1 MRKSTR
7 FLALALAI
15 VFVLS
20 LAACGT
26 AAPAASSAPAS
37 SAAESSSAAAESS
50 SAAASESAPA
60 IDTSEF
66 VTVSHYMMGDAP
78 KNGQLELAQEEWNKI
93 MKEKINTAMELKWI
107 EWADWSTKYNMLLAS
122 GEPIDLIHTSST
134 WLDMWPNAQR
144 GAFAEL
150 DDLIPT
156 LAPLTWAE
164 IPQEDW
170 DQIRFNGKIIG
181 FPENDYTQYVNHG
194 FYYRGDWAKEAG
206 ITEPITSFEQFG
218 QYLAGVK
225 KNHPDIVPY
234 DVANIE
240 YNYEGWMNL
249 YTDYITVPGVP
260 TGKDA
265 MFWAK
270 SYDDYANVVLPVM
283 EEEYVKFATM
293 MKEWS
298 DAGYWREDA
307 LSFTGNTRDLLKAGQ
322 TGADQH
328 HTQTYKGLRVDMDEK
343 QPGSDLQFFNIAL
356 AKGFLMAEPITHGAT
371 SIGAN
376 SKNKER
382 SVMVYELLR
391 QDETIYKLL
400 NYGREGVQYE
410 VKDGVRVRPAGYDD
424 ARDGFYS
431 DYWGGRV
438 DKFEIPSDR
447 DYKGIFDIWAQLDK
461 IVKPFLYG
469 QFIFD
474 KTNVEAEL
482 AAISEVVNSDGV
494 ALGMGKVKDV
504 ATAVEEYRTK
514 LKAAGIEKVQAEV
527 AAQLAAYKASR

>member
-1 MRKSTR
+1 MKKTR
-7 FLALALAI
+7 RYLALALA
-15 VFVLS
+15 LTMLLT
-20 LAACGT
+20 LAACG
-26 AAPAASSAPAS
+26 AGAPAASPSAPA
-37 SAAESSSAAAESS
+37 ASS
-50 SAAASESAPA
+50 SAAASSAAPSSDVAPA
-60 IDTSEF
+60 IDTSQF
-66 VTVSHYMMGDAP
+66 VTVSHYVMGDPP
-78 KNGQLELAQEEWNKI
+78 KNGQLEAAAEEWNKL
-93 MKEKINTAMELKWI
+93 MKAKINTAMELKWI

-150 DDLIPT
+150 DDLIPQY
-156 LAPLTWAE
+156 APLTWGE
-164 IPQEDW
+164 IPPEDW

-206 ITEPITSFEQFG
+206 ITEPIKSFEQLG
-218 QYLAGVK
+218 QYFAGIK
-225 KNHPDIVPY
+225 KNHPEIVPY
-234 DVANIE
+234 DVSIIE
-240 YNYEGWMNL
+240 YNFEGWMQL
-249 YTDYITVPGVP
+249 KTDYITVPGVP

-270 SYDDYANVVLPVM
+270 SYSDYGTAVLPVM
-283 EEEYVKFATM
+283 DETYVDFAKM

-307 LSFTGNTRDLLKAGQ
+307 LSFTGSPRDLLKEGK
-322 TGADQH
+322 TGSDQH
-328 HTQTYKGLRVDMDEK
+328 HTQTYKGLRVEMDEK
-343 QPGSDLQFFNIAL
+343 QPGSDLQFFNIAE

-382 SVMVYELLR
+382 AVMVYELLR
-391 QDETIYKLL
+391 QDKEIYQLV
-400 NYGREGVQYE
+400 NYGREGIQYE
-410 VKDGVRVRPAGYDD
+410 VKDGVRVRPAGYVD
-424 ARDGFYS
+424 ADHSYYS
-431 DYWGGRV
+431 NYWGGRV

-447 DYKGIFDIWAQLDK
+447 DYKGIFDIWARLDK
-461 IVKPFLYG
+461 IVKPFVYG
-469 QFIFD
+469 KFIFD

-494 ALGMGKVKDV
+494 AIGMGKVADPV
-504 ATAVEEYRTK
+504 AAVEAYRNK
-514 LKAAGIEKVQAEV
+514 LKTAGIEKVLAEV
-527 AAQLAAYKASR
+527 NTQLAAYKSAN